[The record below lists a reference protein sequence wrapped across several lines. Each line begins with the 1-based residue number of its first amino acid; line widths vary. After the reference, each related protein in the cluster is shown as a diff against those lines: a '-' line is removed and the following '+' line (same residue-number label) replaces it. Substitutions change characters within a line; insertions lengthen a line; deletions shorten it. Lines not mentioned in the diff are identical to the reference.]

1 MPFQR
6 KTLSTL
12 ISEVAA
18 DISSALQGADALLRF
33 AVLKIVGKVQAAMCN
48 LQFGYLDWISRM
60 AVPFTAEDE
69 YLEGWAALKDVYRK
83 AATQAQLTAQ
93 FPGTTGKVLS
103 AGTAVT
109 RGDGVTYTTSTTGTV
124 DGTGNVSVT
133 IVADVAGSAG
143 NADAA
148 TAVSLSIAVDGI
160 QQGGTITGTV
170 ESGADIEDNDDLRTR
185 MLDAYQSTPQGG
197 DVEDYVQWAL
207 AVAGVTRAWCAP
219 NGFGA
224 GTVVVYTMWDNAES
238 SHGGF
243 PQGTDG
249 VSQNDKGPGGL
260 PRGTVATGDQL
271 VVADSIVTKQPVT
284 ALVYS
289 CAPIANNLTITLSG
303 LTSATT
309 ATRSAISSAIA
320 DVLFRN
326 GDPRA
331 GTINRDDI
339 SAAIRSVSGTSGF
352 LITLI
357 QGVVGVTT
365 TTYTGNITS
374 GFGQLPVLASVQ
386 YV

>member
-33 AVLKIVGKVQAAMCN
+33 AVLKIVGKIQAGMCHQ
-48 LQFGYLDWISRM
+48 QFGYLDWIAKQ

-69 YLEGWAALKDVYRK
+69 YLQGWAALKDVYQK
-83 AATQAQLTAQ
+83 EASQAQLTAQ

-103 AGTAVT
+103 AGTPVA

-133 IVADVAGSAG
+133 IVADVAGAAG
-143 NADAA
+143 NADPGAL
-148 TAVSLSIAVDGI
+148 VSLSVAVDGI
-160 QQGGTITGTV
+160 QQGGTITASV
-170 ESGADIEDNDDLRTR
+170 KSGADIEDNDSLRSR

-197 DVEDYVQWAL
+197 DSDDYVLWAL

-224 GTVVVYTMWDNAES
+224 GTVIVYTMWDNTES
-238 SHGGF
+238 AHNGF
-243 PQGTDG
+243 PQGSDG
-249 VSQNDKGPGGL
+249 VSQNDKGPGGI
-260 PRGTVATGDQL
+260 PRGTVAVGDQL

-309 ATRSAISSAIA
+309 ATRAAISAAIA

-365 TTYTGNITS
+365 TTYPGNITS
-374 GFGQLPVLASVQ
+374 GFGQLPVLANVL

>member
-18 DISSALQGADALLRF
+18 DISSALEGADALLRF

-48 LQFGYLDWISRM
+48 LQFGYLDWISRQ

-69 YLEGWAALKDVYRK
+69 YLEGWAGLKDVYRK
-83 AATQAQLTAQ
+83 AASQAQMTAQ

-103 AGTAVT
+103 AGTAVA

-143 NADAA
+143 NADAG
-148 TAVSLSIAVDGI
+148 TSVSLSVAVDGI
-160 QQGGTITGTV
+160 QQGGTITATI
-170 ESGADIEDNDDLRTR
+170 ESGADIEINDDLRTR

-197 DVEDYVQWAL
+197 DVDDYVLWAL

-238 SHGGF
+238 AHNGF

-271 VVADSIVTKQPVT
+271 VVANSIVTKQPVT

-289 CAPIANNLTITLSG
+289 CSPIANNLTITLSG
-303 LTSATT
+303 LTSTTT
-309 ATRSAISSAIA
+309 ATRAAILSAIA

-339 SAAIRSVSGTSGF
+339 AAAIRSVSGTSGF

-365 TTYTGNITS
+365 TTYSGNITS
-374 GFGQLPVLASVQ
+374 GFGQLPVLAGVL